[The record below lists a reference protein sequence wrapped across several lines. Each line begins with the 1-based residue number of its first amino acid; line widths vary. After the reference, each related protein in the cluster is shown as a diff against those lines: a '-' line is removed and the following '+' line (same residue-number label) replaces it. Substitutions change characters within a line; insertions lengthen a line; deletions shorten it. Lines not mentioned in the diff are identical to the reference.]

1 MDVWNLADDHGPI
14 LLFRRKSVNWVADEQ
29 DRCQVC
35 KLRALCNLFPIL
47 DLVVRDEEGRE
58 FLERGHVVKPLD
70 LVVRE
75 IELLKSCCD
84 IFQVLN
90 SLDVITSEGK
100 NFQILQALHG
110 HDLLD
115 RVRGKRKLLAIL
127 KLIDLVVQ
135 SLEWVG

>member
-1 MDVWNLADDHGPI
+1 M
-14 LLFRRKSVNWVADEQ
+14 
-29 DRCQVC
+29 
-35 KLRALCNLFPIL
+35 RALGDLFPIL

-58 FLERGHVVKPLD
+58 FLERSHVVKPLD